1 MRVQVRQLAK
11 SFSSRPVFQGL
22 NFVLG
27 EGEMVLVLGP
37 NGSGKSTLLRLIAG
51 LTEPSSGEV
60 RLHLREGQIGYMGH
74 RPSVYPDLSGWENLR
89 FWSRLYRLRDGD
101 KRRGA
106 VLQRLGLSQ
115 VMLEPARHYSRG
127 MLQRLSLARLL
138 ILDPLLCLL
147 DEPETGLD
155 SESQDLLRREM
166 VHRRKAGATILWVS
180 HNPGQVRQLADKEL
194 SLRGGW
200 GRLHSLASLSP
211 DQKQGAL

>member
-11 SFSSRPVFQGL
+11 SFNSRPVFQGL

-27 EGEMVLVLGP
+27 EGEMVLVFGP

-60 RLHLREGQIGYMGH
+60 RLDLREGQLGYMGH

-166 VHRRKAGATILWVS
+166 VQRRKAGATILWVS

-194 SLRGGW
+194 ALQGGS
-200 GRLHSLASLSP
+200 GRLQSLASLSP